1 MAQVKDYSV
10 EEKLSS
16 LIKLQKIDSKLDGLQ
31 ILKGELPI
39 EVSDLEDEIAGLNA
53 RQNRIEEEING
64 IQQFIEDKKT
74 LIKDSQDLVKKYE
87 KQSDNVKNNRE
98 FEAINKE
105 IEMQTLE
112 VKLAEKHIK
121 DATEDIAEK
130 AKQLELAKKAVATK
144 EGNLKGKKGE
154 LEKII
159 AETDKEEKNYNK
171 QADAARQEVE
181 ERLLVSYDRIR
192 KNYRNGLAVVPVE
205 RDSCGGCFNA
215 IPPQKQSDIKQRK
228 KIIVCEN
235 CGRLMVDDELN
246 DAVEV
251 K

>member
-10 EEKLSS
+10 EEKLAS
-16 LIKLQKIDSKLDGLQ
+16 LITLQKVDSKLDGIK
-31 ILKGELPI
+31 ILKGELPM

-64 IQQFIEDKKT
+64 IQQFISEKHN
-74 LIKDSQDLVKKYE
+74 LIKEAQDLINKYE

-105 IEMQTLE
+105 IEMQSLN
-112 VKLAEKHIK
+112 VQLAEKHIK
-121 DATEDIAEK
+121 DATEEIAEK
-130 AKQLELAKKAVATK
+130 ARQLESAKKAVGAK
-144 EGNLKGKKGE
+144 EGNLKGKKEE

-159 AETDKEEKNYNK
+159 GETEIEEKEFK
-171 QADAARQEVE
+171 KAEDKARENVE

-205 RDSCGGCFNA
+205 RDSCGGCYNA
-215 IPPQKQSDIKQRK
+215 IPPQKQSEVKQRK
-228 KIIVCEN
+228 KIIICEN
-235 CGRLMVDDELN
+235 CGRILVDSDLN
-246 DAVEV
+246 DSIEV
-251 K
+251 

>member
-10 EEKLSS
+10 EEKLAS
-16 LIKLQKIDSKLDGLQ
+16 LIKLQKVDSKLDGLQ

-74 LIKDSQDLVKKYE
+74 IIKDSGDLVKKYE

-105 IEMQTLE
+105 MEMQTLE

-121 DATEDIAEK
+121 DATEDLAEK
-130 AKQLELAKKAVATK
+130 GRQLELAKKAIGAK
-144 EGNLKGKKGE
+144 ETNLKAKKSE

-159 AETDKEEKNYNK
+159 GETDKEEKQYK
-171 QADAARQEVE
+171 KLEEAARSAVE
-181 ERLLVSYDRIR
+181 ERLLISYDKIR
-192 KNYRNGLAVVPVE
+192 NNYRNGLAVVPIE

-215 IPPQKQSDIKQRK
+215 IPPQKQSEVKQRK

-235 CGRLMVDDELN
+235 CGRILVDDDLESTVEL
-246 DAVEV
+246 A
-251 K
+251 

>member
-1 MAQVKDYSV
+1 MAQVKEYSV
-10 EEKLSS
+10 EEKLTS
-16 LIKLQKIDSKLDGLQ
+16 LIKLQKVDSKLDGLQ

-39 EVSDLEDEIAGLNA
+39 EVSDLEDEIAGLNS

-64 IQQFIEDKKT
+64 IQQFIEDKKMI
-74 LIKDSQDLVKKYE
+74 IKDSGELVKKYE

-105 IEMQTLE
+105 MEMQTLE

-121 DATEDIAEK
+121 DATEDLAEK
-130 AKQLELAKKAVATK
+130 GRQLELAKKAISAK
-144 EGNLKGKKGE
+144 ETNLKAKKSE

-159 AETDKEEKNYNK
+159 GETDKEEKQYK
-171 QADAARQEVE
+171 KLEEAARASVE
-181 ERLLVSYDRIR
+181 ERLLISYDKIR
-192 KNYRNGLAVVPVE
+192 NNYRNGLAVVPIE

-215 IPPQKQSDIKQRK
+215 IPPQKQSEVKQRK

-235 CGRLMVDDELN
+235 CGRILVDDDLEST
-246 DAVEV
+246 VEIA
-251 K
+251 

>member
-1 MAQVKDYSV
+1 MSQVKDFSV
-10 EEKLSS
+10 EEKLLS
-16 LIKLQKIDSKLDGLQ
+16 LITLQKVNSKLDGIQ

-39 EVSDLEDEIAGLNA
+39 EVSDLEDEIAGLHA
-53 RQNRIEEEING
+53 RQQRIEEEING
-64 IQQFIEDKKT
+64 MQQFINDKNQA
-74 LIKDSQDLVKKYE
+74 IKDAGELIKKYE

-105 IEMQTLE
+105 MEMQSLE
-112 VKLAEKHIK
+112 IKLAEKHIK

-130 AKQLELAKKAVATK
+130 VKQLELAKKAVSTK
-144 EGNLKGKKGE
+144 ETNLKAKKGE

-159 AETDKEEKNYNK
+159 EETDKEEKHYTK
-171 QADAARQEVE
+171 MADNARDKVD
-181 ERLLVSYDRIR
+181 ERLLISYDRIR

-235 CGRLMVDDELN
+235 CGRILVDDELN
-246 DAVEV
+246 ESVEV
-251 K
+251 S

>member
-10 EEKLSS
+10 EEKLTS
-16 LIKLQKIDSKLDGLQ
+16 LLRLQKVDSKLDGIQ

-53 RQNRIEEEING
+53 RQNRIEEEMNG
-64 IQQFIEDKKT
+64 MQEFIEGKKT
-74 LIKDSQDLVKKYE
+74 IIKDSQELIKKYE

-105 IEMQTLE
+105 VEMQTLE

-121 DATEDIAEK
+121 DATEELAEK
-130 AKQLELAKKAVATK
+130 AKQLELAKKAITVK
-144 EGNLKGKKGE
+144 ETNLKGKKGE

-159 AETDKEEKNYNK
+159 AETDKEEKQYK
-171 QADAARQEVE
+171 KLEDAARSAVE
-181 ERLLVSYDRIR
+181 ERLLLSYDKIR
-192 KNYRNGLAVVPVE
+192 NNYRNGLAVVPVE

-215 IPPQKQSDIKQRK
+215 IPPQKQSEIKQRK

-235 CGRLMVDDELN
+235 CGRILVDDDLEN
-246 DAVEV
+246 SVEV

>member
-10 EEKLSS
+10 EEKLTS
-16 LIKLQKIDSKLDGLQ
+16 LVRLQKVDSKLDGLQ

-39 EVSDLEDEIAGLNA
+39 EVSDLEDEIAGLNS
-53 RQNRIEEEING
+53 RQNRIEEEMNG
-64 IQQFIEDKKT
+64 MQQFIEEKKT
-74 LIKDSQDLVKKYE
+74 IIKDSQELIKKYE

-105 IEMQTLE
+105 VEMQTLE

-121 DATEDIAEK
+121 DATEELAEK
-130 AKQLELAKKAVATK
+130 AKQLELAKKAITVK
-144 EGNLKGKKGE
+144 DNNLKGKKGE

-159 AETDKEEKNYNK
+159 AETDKEEKQYK
-171 QADAARQEVE
+171 KLEDAARSAVE
-181 ERLLVSYDRIR
+181 ERLLLSYDKIR
-192 KNYRNGLAVVPVE
+192 NNYRNGLAVVPVE

-215 IPPQKQSDIKQRK
+215 IPPQKQSEIKQRK

-235 CGRLMVDDELN
+235 CGRILVDDDLEN
-246 DAVEV
+246 SVEV

>member
-1 MAQVKDYSV
+1 MAQVKEYSV
-10 EEKLSS
+10 EEKLTS
-16 LIKLQKIDSKLDGLQ
+16 LVSLQKVDSKLDGIQ

-39 EVSDLEDEIAGLNA
+39 EVSDLEDEITGLNS

-64 IQQFIEDKKT
+64 IQQFIEEKKNI
-74 LIKDSQDLVKKYE
+74 IKESGELVKKYE

-105 IEMQTLE
+105 VEMQTLE
-112 VKLAEKHIK
+112 MKLAEKHIK
-121 DATEDIAEK
+121 DATDDLAEK
-130 AKQLELAKKAVATK
+130 GKQLDLAKKAIAAK
-144 EGNLKGKKGE
+144 ETNLKAKKGE

-159 AETDKEEKNYNK
+159 AETDKEEKHYK
-171 QADAARQEVE
+171 KLEEAARSSVD

-192 KNYRNGLAVVPVE
+192 ENYRNGLAVVPVE

-215 IPPQKQSDIKQRK
+215 IPPQKQSEIKQRK

-235 CGRLMVDDELN
+235 CGRILVDDDLEN
-246 DAVEV
+246 SVEV

>member
-1 MAQVKDYSV
+1 MAQVKEYSV
-10 EEKLSS
+10 EEKLTS

-53 RQNRIEEEING
+53 RLNRVEEEING

-74 LIKDSQDLVKKYE
+74 IIKESGELVKKYE

-98 FEAINKE
+98 FEAITKE
-105 IEMQTLE
+105 MEMQTLE

-121 DATEDIAEK
+121 DATEDLAEK
-130 AKQLELAKKAVATK
+130 GRQLELAKKAIAVK
-144 EGNLKGKKGE
+144 ETNLKAKKSE

-159 AETDKEEKNYNK
+159 GETDKEEKHYK
-171 QADAARQEVE
+171 KLEEAARSAVE
-181 ERLLVSYDRIR
+181 ERLLISYDKIR
-192 KNYRNGLAVVPVE
+192 NNYRNGLAVVPIE

-215 IPPQKQSDIKQRK
+215 IPPQKQSEVKQRK

-235 CGRLMVDDELN
+235 CGRILVDDDLEST
-246 DAVEV
+246 VEV
-251 K
+251 A

>member
-10 EEKLSS
+10 EEKLTS
-16 LIKLQKIDSKLDGLQ
+16 LIKLQKVDSKLDGLQ

-53 RQNRIEEEING
+53 RQNRIEEEVNG
-64 IQQFIEDKKT
+64 IQQFIEEKKT
-74 LIKDSQDLVKKYE
+74 IIKESGELVKKYE

-105 IEMQTLE
+105 MEMQTLE

-121 DATEDIAEK
+121 DATEDLATK
-130 AKQLELAKKAVATK
+130 GSQLELAKKAIAVK
-144 EGNLKGKKGE
+144 ETNLKAKKSE

-159 AETDKEEKNYNK
+159 GETDKEEKHYK
-171 QADAARQEVE
+171 KLEEAARAAVD
-181 ERLLVSYDRIR
+181 ERLLVSYDKIR
-192 KNYRNGLAVVPVE
+192 NNYRNGLAVVPVE

-215 IPPQKQSDIKQRK
+215 VPPQKQSEVKQRK

-235 CGRLMVDDELN
+235 CGRILVDDDLEST
-246 DAVEV
+246 VEAE
-251 K
+251 